1 MSDADAEADDPEP
14 ASTASEEEPEPVSN
28 PEEVVDAAVRESD
41 DEGVDYA
48 WVMQTTF
55 VVTILVGAP
64 LVTLLSVPV
73 SLPTWNARAEF
84 AVRVGAVV
92 WFGTAIGVYLYASR
106 KR

>member
-1 MSDADAEADDPEP
+1 VSDADAG
-14 ASTASEEEPEPVSN
+14 EEDREPVSN
-28 PEEVVDAAVRESD
+28 PEEAVDAAVAGGD
-41 DEGVDYA
+41 DGGVDYA
-48 WVMQTTF
+48 WVMRTTF

-92 WFGTAIGVYLYASR
+92 WFVTAIGVYFYASR